1 MPDTPGGAIPSPVPV
16 PQHMAEAPVSA
27 GMVVPYITMTH
38 RDPGKP
44 VWGAVNPARLQQIWL
59 HSLCQVCG
67 RRLDGPWVVV
77 YIRPCDYLRGIGP
90 EPALHPECG
99 LYSKRACPMLSGQT
113 DHYNRHPSRRPC
125 GDPECTC
132 RLWAPPNPEPGEG
145 RREGQPAEA
154 WYEAWIAIEDYTLI
168 RAPGGEHSMEMF
180 GVELRPASRLRKLRK
195 IRDAAPTDTGDQPL
209 DLLAAIIAT
218 HTLFTGDGE

>member
-1 MPDTPGGAIPSPVPV
+1 MPDTSDGVAPGPIPI
-16 PQHMAEAPVSA
+16 PQRLTEAPVSA

-38 RDPGKP
+38 RDPCKP
-44 VWGAVNPARLQQIWL
+44 VWGAVNPARLQQVWL

-67 RRLDGPWVVV
+67 QRLDGPWVVV
-77 YIRPCDYLRGIGP
+77 YIRPWDYLRGIGP

-99 LYSKRACPMLSGQT
+99 FYSKRACPMLAGQI

-125 GDPECTC
+125 GDPDCTC
-132 RLWAPPNPEPGEG
+132 LLWSPPAPEPGEG

-154 WYEAWIAIEDYTLI
+154 WYEAWIAIEDYSLI
-168 RAPGGEHSMEMF
+168 QAPGGEHSMPMF
-180 GVELRPASRLRKLRK
+180 GVELRPASRLRELRK
-195 IRDAAPTDTGDQPL
+195 VRDAAASGGGDQPL

-218 HTLFTGDGE
+218 RTLFTGDGE

>member
-1 MPDTPGGAIPSPVPV
+1 ML
-16 PQHMAEAPVSA
+16 A
-27 GMVVPYITMTH
+27 GH
-38 RDPGKP
+38 
-44 VWGAVNPARLQQIWL
+44 
-59 HSLCQVCG
+59 
-67 RRLDGPWVVV
+67 
-77 YIRPCDYLRGIGP
+77 
-90 EPALHPECG
+90 
-99 LYSKRACPMLSGQT
+99 T

-168 RAPGGEHSMEMF
+168 RAPSSEHSMPMF

-218 HTLFTGDGE
+218 RTLFTHDGQ

>member
-1 MPDTPGGAIPSPVPV
+1 ML
-16 PQHMAEAPVSA
+16 A
-27 GMVVPYITMTH
+27 GQ
-38 RDPGKP
+38 
-44 VWGAVNPARLQQIWL
+44 A
-59 HSLCQVCG
+59 
-67 RRLDGPWVVV
+67 
-77 YIRPCDYLRGIGP
+77 
-90 EPALHPECG
+90 
-99 LYSKRACPMLSGQT
+99 

-132 RLWAPPNPEPGEG
+132 RLWTPPDPGPGEG

-168 RAPGGEHSMEMF
+168 RAPGEHSMAMF

-195 IRDAAPTDTGDQPL
+195 VRDAAASDSGGQPL

-218 HTLFTGDGE
+218 RTLFTGDGE